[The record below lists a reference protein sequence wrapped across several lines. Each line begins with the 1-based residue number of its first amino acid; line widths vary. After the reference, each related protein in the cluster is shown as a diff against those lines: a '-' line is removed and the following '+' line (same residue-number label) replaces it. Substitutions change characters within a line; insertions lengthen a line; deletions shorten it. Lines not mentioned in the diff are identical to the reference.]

1 MTSLF
6 LDSNVIIEFAKDNP
20 RAVELLEYIFKHKF
34 TTFINGIVYSE
45 VFFIFIKAKTG
56 KSYWELKKNRSLVKE
71 TTEEFLKSLFPML
84 SIPNFLEVT
93 SEIILLSIEISRK
106 YGLLPND
113 ALILATCKFY
123 GIKYLVSLDDDFE
136 SPCKREGIVLIDSV
150 EKLKEELTEKGYSG
164 KRR

>member
-6 LDSNVIIEFAKDNP
+6 LDSNVIIEFAKNNP
-20 RAVELLEYIFKHKF
+20 RAVELLDYIFMGKF

-56 KSYWELKKNRSLVKE
+56 KSYWELKKNKASVKE
-71 TTEEFLKSLFPML
+71 TAEEFLKSLFPML
-84 SIPNFLEVT
+84 SIPNFLEIT
-93 SEIILLSIEISRK
+93 SEITLLSTEISRK

-123 GIKYLVSLDDDFE
+123 GIKYLISFDSDFE
-136 SPCKREGIVLIDSV
+136 NACKKEGIVLIDSL
-150 EKLKEELTEKGYSG
+150 EKLRKEVGD
-164 KRR
+164 